1 MLTSLGVRG
10 QALEWLKSYL
20 TGRRQFVAIKDAR
33 SREHIKTCDVPQG
46 SILGPNLCEDYSAC
60 PVGSIFRKHNIS
72 YHIYADDTQAY
83 VSFTPG
89 NEKSA
94 LDQLEKCLHE
104 IRQWMAANWLK
115 LNDDKTEFIIFG
127 SKENLEHVQTKEIK
141 ISEVSVDRVA
151 SVKSIGATL
160 DSHLTMES
168 QVAAICKSSWF
179 HLHQISKIKEYL
191 TRDQLQT
198 VIQAYVISRLDQ
210 NNSLLI
216 GIPKYKIRKLQML
229 QNACAR
235 LISGTRKHDHVT
247 PSLMQLHWLPVEQ
260 RIIFKVLLLVYKAL
274 NGKAPAYLSELLDV
288 YTPVRTLRSSSQ
300 SLLTLPES
308 HYVQTRMRD
317 FSHRGPKEW
326 NKLPSNLR
334 ECKTTDSFKRNL
346 KTHLFR
352 KAYL

>member
-1 MLTSLGVRG
+1 M
-10 QALEWLKSYL
+10 
-20 TGRRQFVAIKDAR
+20 
-33 SREHIKTCDVPQG
+33 
-46 SILGPNLCEDYSAC
+46 
-60 PVGSIFRKHNIS
+60 
-72 YHIYADDTQAY
+72 
-83 VSFTPG
+83 SFSPE

-94 LDQLEKCLHE
+94 LEQLEKCLHE

-115 LNDDKTEFIIFG
+115 WNDDKTEFIIFG
-127 SKENLEHVQTKEIK
+127 SKANLAKVQTKEIT
-141 ISEVSVDRVA
+141 IGEVTVERVA

-210 NNSLLI
+210 NNSLLA
-216 GIPKYKIRKLQML
+216 GIPDYMIRKLQMV

-235 LISGTRKHDHVT
+235 LINGIRKYDHIT

-274 NGKAPAYLSELLDV
+274 NGKAPVYLSELLDIPKKV
-288 YTPVRTLRSSSQ
+288 YNT
-300 SLLTLPES
+300 
-308 HYVQTRMRD
+308 
-317 FSHRGPKEW
+317 
-326 NKLPSNLR
+326 
-334 ECKTTDSFKRNL
+334 
-346 KTHLFR
+346 
-352 KAYL
+352 

>member
-1 MLTSLGVRG
+1 M
-10 QALEWLKSYL
+10 
-20 TGRRQFVAIKDAR
+20 
-33 SREHIKTCDVPQG
+33 
-46 SILGPNLCEDYSAC
+46 
-60 PVGSIFRKHNIS
+60 
-72 YHIYADDTQAY
+72 
-83 VSFTPG
+83 SFSPET
-89 NEKSA
+89 EKSA
-94 LDQLEKCLHE
+94 LEQLEKCLHE

-127 SKENLEHVQTKEIK
+127 SKANLAKVQTKEIT
-141 ISEVSVDRVA
+141 IGEVTVERVA

-210 NNSLLI
+210 NNSLLA
-216 GIPKYKIRKLQML
+216 GIPDYMIRKLQMV

-235 LISGTRKHDHVT
+235 LINGIRKYDHIT

-274 NGKAPAYLSELLDV
+274 NGKAPVYLSELLDIPKKV
-288 YTPVRTLRSSSQ
+288 YNTRSSCR
-300 SLLTLPES
+300 LNLPGIP
-308 HYVQTRMRD
+308 HYATTEKRD
-317 FSHRGPKEW
+317 FSHCGPIEW
-326 NKLPSNLR
+326 NKLPLNVKD
-334 ECKTTDSFKRNL
+334 CKTIDSFKRNL